1 LTSWIL
7 VKISTNLLQ
16 GDNMS
21 KETFTPHLWTYTDYL
36 ESTDREDTSESKQR
50 WQEVV
55 YILSTQYG
63 EELQNVVSII
73 INHIDEEEI
82 E

>member
-1 LTSWIL
+1 
-7 VKISTNLLQ
+7 
-16 GDNMS
+16 MS
-21 KETFTPHLWTYTDYL
+21 KETFTPHSWTYTDYL
-36 ESTDREDTSESKQR
+36 KATDKEDNSESKQR
-50 WQEVV
+50 WQEVIC
-55 YILSTQYG
+55 ILNTQYG

>member
-1 LTSWIL
+1 M
-7 VKISTNLLQ
+7 STNLIQ

-21 KETFTPHLWTYTDYL
+21 KETFTPHSWSYTDYL
-36 ESTDREDTSESKQR
+36 ESTDKEDNSESKQR
-50 WQEVV
+50 WQEVIC
-55 YILSTQYG
+55 ILNTQYG
-63 EELQNVVSII
+63 EELQSVVSII

>member
-1 LTSWIL
+1 
-7 VKISTNLLQ
+7 
-16 GDNMS
+16 MS
-21 KETFTPHLWTYTDYL
+21 KETFTPHSWSYTDYL
-36 ESTDREDTSESKQR
+36 ESTDKEDNSESKQR
-50 WQEVV
+50 WQKVI

-82 E
+82 